1 VQICYTDDLS
11 GLIATIES
19 NLVLACK
26 KDAKNMLLTQMLTGV
41 QGPQGFTVF
50 MVRETPMEIAKR
62 VNAAKMAEGHPEA
75 KWPTSGD
82 LGFQE
87 N

>member
-1 VQICYTDDLS
+1 MQICYTDDLN

-26 KDAKNMLLTQMLTGV
+26 KDPKNMILTQMLTGV

-50 MVRETPMEIAKR
+50 VVRESPQEIAKR
-62 VNAAKMAEGHPEA
+62 VNAAKMAEAPPNA
-75 KWPTSGD
+75 NWPTSAE
-82 LGFQE
+82 LGFQD